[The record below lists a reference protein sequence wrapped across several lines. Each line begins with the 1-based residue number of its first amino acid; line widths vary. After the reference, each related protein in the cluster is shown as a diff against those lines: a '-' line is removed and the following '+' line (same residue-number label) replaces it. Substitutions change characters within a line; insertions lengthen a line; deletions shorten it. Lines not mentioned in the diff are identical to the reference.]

1 MNIAFNFLF
10 MDEKP
15 DFKHSLNPE
24 TQAFAGR
31 LRQALT
37 RSPQQIRT
45 PSELALHFNL
55 NHGKQVTNQAVQK
68 WLAGHSKPSPEKME
82 TLARLCH
89 VSAQWLRHRVVS
101 RNRRIFRRLGE
112 IDMNHEIISPDRLP
126 NGKRRRI
133 IVGIATLAGLC
144 ATPAAAVSRRLSPA
158 SENYDV
164 APPCLS
170 SSALRPDFDTFKA

>member
-89 VSAQWLRHRVVS
+89 VSAQWLCYGIPDAPDDLLPAEQMLLER
-101 RNRRIFRRLGE
+101 FRSLSLHQR
-112 IDMNHEIISPDRLP
+112 
-126 NGKRRRI
+126 KR
-133 IVGIATLAGLC
+133 
-144 ATPAAAVSRRLSPA
+144 
-158 SENYDV
+158 
-164 APPCLS
+164 
-170 SSALRPDFDTFKA
+170 